1 MESRVAQPSAE
12 AQGQVAAEW
21 EAICAEGLIAPEDT
35 EQEEAA

>member
-1 MESRVAQPSAE
+1 MGPSETAQQAV
-12 AQGQVAAEW
+12 QDEW